1 MKDKIFCLDID
12 TIEDWE
18 MAEIIYK
25 VLKENG
31 K

>member
-1 MKDKIFCLDID
+1 MKDKIFCLDIN

-18 MAEIIYK
+18 MVEIMYK